1 MDETQRRHRAE
12 LDDVLLNGSPK
23 TLRKF
28 MKRHGMKLPSSDE
41 VLRVT
46 FHKAISVPRAAARGR
61 PLACTSAAIGRDAAL
76 GADLS
81 RLRPETKSAKFADL
95 IRRWAPEMLAPYRR

>member
-1 MDETQRRHRAE
+1 MDETYRRYLAE

-41 VLRVT
+41 VLRGEVPQGDYISQDAAA
-46 FHKAISVPRAAARGR
+46 AISPTEQAVA
-61 PLACTSAAIGRDAAL
+61 
-76 GADLS
+76 
-81 RLRPETKSAKFADL
+81 
-95 IRRWAPEMLAPYRR
+95 

>member
-1 MDETQRRHRAE
+1 MDETRRYLK

-46 FHKAISVPRAAARGR
+46 FHKAI
-61 PLACTSAAIGRDAAL
+61 TSAKTL
-76 GADLS
+76 PLQ
-81 RLRPETKSAKFADL
+81 
-95 IRRWAPEMLAPYRR
+95 YRRQSKQWLETHHYHSLDDGDL